1 MSGALEGVTILDFS
15 RFLPGAY
22 PGWIA
27 GDLGANVIRVEHPR
41 EVAKM
46 ALADPVAERR
56 RRARPSYQRNKRS
69 IALNPTHPQAQV
81 VLDRLLAAADV
92 LVEDYRPGTMEA
104 MGLGHA
110 ALAERH
116 PHLIYCSVS
125 FTGQTGPLAGKAG
138 HDPGALALAGALSR
152 LNGTARPTLPGV
164 QVADVLAGAHATIAV
179 LAALR
184 KRDRTGRGERI
195 DIAMSDACMPLVMVA
210 LGRTDDPDSL
220 GAADGAFHPKGG
232 VWECQDGAFLCTTD
246 MEPAYWRR
254 FCTAIGRDDLTPWRE
269 QPARWPELE
278 REIAATLATRPRAE
292 WLAILGAADTQATPV
307 LSPAEALASAQM
319 QARGMAV
326 TLDTP
331 DGPVTQIGT
340 PFHFGED
347 RPELRPAAA
356 AGSDTD
362 ALLAELGFT
371 DAEAAALHA
380 AGTFT
385 STERG

>member
-1 MSGALEGVTILDFS
+1 MSGALEGITILDFS

-41 EVAKM
+41 EVAK
-46 ALADPVAERR
+46 ATDPDPVAERR

-69 IALNPTHPQAQV
+69 ITLNPTHPDARV

-92 LVEDYRPGTMEA
+92 LVEDYRPGTMAA
-104 MGLGHA
+104 MGLGYDELA
-110 ALAERH
+110 ARH
-116 PHLIYCSVS
+116 PHIIYCSVS

-184 KRDRTGRGERI
+184 ARDRTGLGQRI
-195 DIAMSDACMPLVMVA
+195 DIAMTDACLPLVMVA
-210 LGRTDDPDSL
+210 LGRTDDPETL
-220 GAADGAFHPKGG
+220 GAADGTFHPKGG
-232 VWECQDGAFLCTTD
+232 VWACSDGAYLCTTD
-246 MEPAYWRR
+246 MEAPYWRR
-254 FCTAIGRDDLTPWRE
+254 FCAAIGRTDLTPLRE

-278 REIAATLATRPRAE
+278 TAIATTLASRPHAE
-292 WLAILGAADTQATPV
+292 WLTILAAADTQATPV
-307 LSPAEALASAQM
+307 LTPAEALASEQM
-319 QARGMAV
+319 RARGMAV
-326 TLDTP
+326 TLDTD
-331 DGPVTQIGT
+331 DGPVTQVGT
-340 PFHFGED
+340 PFRLGDGE
-347 RPELRPAAA
+347 RQLHPGGPAGA
-356 AGSDTD
+356 DTD
-362 ALLAELGFT
+362 AILAELAI
-371 DAEAAALHA
+371 DPAEVGRLRA
-380 AGTFT
+380 AGLFS

>member
-27 GDLGANVIRVEHPR
+27 GDLGADVIRVEHPR
-41 EVAKM
+41 EVAKA

-56 RRARPSYQRNKRS
+56 RRARPTYQRNKRS
-69 IALNPTHPQAQV
+69 ITLSPVHAEARG
-81 VLDRLLAAADV
+81 VLDRLLARADI
-92 LVEDYRPGTMEA
+92 LVEDYRPGTMAA
-104 MGLGHA
+104 MGLGYD

-125 FTGQTGPLAGKAG
+125 FAGQDGPLAGKAG

-184 KRDRTGRGERI
+184 ARDRTGRGTRI
-195 DIAMSDACMPLVMVA
+195 DIAMSDACLPLAMVA
-210 LGRTDDPDSL
+210 LGRTDDPASL
-220 GAADGAFHPKGG
+220 GPADGAFHPKGG
-232 VWECQDGAFLCTTD
+232 VWACADGAYLCTTD
-246 MEPAYWRR
+246 MELPYWRR
-254 FCTAIGRDDLTPWRE
+254 FCVAIGRDDLIPLRETP
-269 QPARWPELE
+269 PRWPELE
-278 REIAATLATRPRAE
+278 REIAATLALRPRAD
-292 WLAILGAADTQATPV
+292 WLAILDAADTQATPV

-319 QARGMAV
+319 RARGMAV

-331 DGPVTQIGT
+331 DGPVTQVGT
-340 PFHFGED
+340 PFRLGDAAPER
-347 RPELRPAAA
+347 RPGTP
-356 AGSDTD
+356 AGSDTN
-362 ALLAELGFT
+362 AILAELGFSP
-371 DAEAAALHA
+371 DEAAALRDTGLFSA
-380 AGTFT
+380 
-385 STERG
+385 TERG